1 MYSWVNKYVGIPFVS
16 LGRAMDGCDCYGLVR
31 LVLLNEYDY
40 VLPLLTTG
48 YSDALE
54 TDKTS
59 LMFQE
64 NTPLIL
70 SEKIEF
76 PEEKA
81 IALIQTRGLLSHV
94 ALYAGDGFI
103 IHARH
108 KTGVVCE
115 RLTSPWLS
123 ACLRGWYRVSE
134 SYCTAESIQHRKN
147 SL

>member
-16 LGRAMDGCDCYGLVR
+16 LGRTMEGCDCYGLIR
-31 LVLLNEYDY
+31 LILLNEYNY
-40 VLPLLTTG
+40 KLPLLTAG

-59 LMFQE
+59 TLFQD
-64 NTPLIL
+64 NVPLII
-70 SEKIEF
+70 SQKIEA

-81 IALIQTRGLLSHV
+81 VALIQTRGLLSHV
-94 ALYAGDGFI
+94 ALYAGDDYI

-123 ACLRGWYRVSE
+123 ACIRGWYRVSE
-134 SYCTAESIQHRKN
+134 SYRTAECIQHRKDRI
-147 SL
+147 